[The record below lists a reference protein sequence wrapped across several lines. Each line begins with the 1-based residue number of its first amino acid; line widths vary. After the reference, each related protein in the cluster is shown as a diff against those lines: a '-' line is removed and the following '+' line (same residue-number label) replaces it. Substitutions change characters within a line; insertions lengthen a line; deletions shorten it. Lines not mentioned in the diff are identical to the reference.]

1 METILNVL
9 SVFGGLAMFLYGMAL
24 MSEGLQKS
32 AGDRLRTFMAKMTSN
47 APKQIFTGT
56 IVTALVQSS
65 SATTI
70 MVVSFVNAGLLTLGN
85 SIGVIMG
92 ANIGTTLTAWVTALG
107 FSVNIALF
115 AVPMMAFG
123 YLMHSSKK
131 STLKNLGQFLMG
143 FAVMYVGLTFMKDC
157 ANELIGPK
165 GVFIDQMEN
174 FFSSIND
181 WGFGSVLLFMLA
193 GAVLTIV
200 LQASSATMAITMLLA
215 ASGLIGFELAVAM
228 VLGENIGTTITANLA
243 ASIANTS
250 AKRAARAHTIFN
262 IIGVIWVLCL
272 FVPIVA
278 LICNI
283 MDAIGFANPM
293 TLDLEGLSAAV
304 DTAKEAAAPEAV
316 YSSYLSQVAVDPTV
330 TVEAVKEAANV
341 EVSSAEAAF
350 TAAKD
355 AMLYGVAM
363 LHTLFNVTN
372 TLILIWFVPL
382 IEKAVI
388 WLVKE
393 PKGEHEVFRLKYISG
408 GPLSTAELSLNEAQQ
423 EIVHFAEICRNGF
436 GYIRDAINEQDP
448 DKFDEL
454 NDKLIKY
461 EEITD
466 RIEFE
471 IASYLNDVS
480 KNEISEEAKE
490 RIKAM
495 YKIIGEMESLGD
507 SGESIGRIL
516 KRKNIHGKSFDK
528 PLLDRLNKMM
538 DLVQKG
544 YDVMIENLKN
554 NNLRDITNAENC
566 EYNINEYRNYMREE
580 HIVNIENNSYNY
592 LTGVYYVDVL
602 SELEKIGDFLINIS
616 QATKGK
622 YEYEN

>member
-9 SVFGGLAMFLYGMAL
+9 SVLGGLAMFLYGMAL

-32 AGDRLRTFMAKMTSN
+32 AGDRLRSFMAKMTSN
-47 APKQIFTGT
+47 GFKRILTGT
-56 IVTALVQSS
+56 AVTALVQSS

-85 SIGVIMG
+85 AIGVIMG
-92 ANIGTTLTAWVTALG
+92 ANIGTTLTAWVTSLG

-123 YLMHSSKK
+123 FVMHSSKK
-131 STLKNLGQFLMG
+131 STMKNIGQFLMG

-157 ANELIGPK
+157 ANAVIGPE
-165 GVFIDQMEN
+165 GQYADQMQT
-174 FFSSIND
+174 FFGSIND
-181 WGFGSVLLFMLA
+181 FGFGSIILFLVA

-215 ASGLIGFELAVAM
+215 ASGLIDFHLAVAM
-228 VLGENIGTTITANLA
+228 VLGENIGTTITANIA
-243 ASIANTS
+243 AAVANTS

-272 FVPIVA
+272 FYVIVP
-278 LICNI
+278 LICKI
-283 MDAIGFANPM
+283 M
-293 TLDLEGLSAAV
+293 
-304 DTAKEAAAPEAV
+304 TA
-316 YSSYLSQVAVDPTV
+316 LGWVDPT
-330 TVEAVKEAANV
+330 TASELLKINADNTARLAADPSRRDLV
-341 EVSSAEAAF
+341 IASAE
-350 TAAKD
+350 TI
-355 AMLYGVAM
+355 AMWKNSLLYGIAM

-372 TLILIWFVPL
+372 TLVLIWFTPL
-382 IEKAVI
+382 IEKAVC

-393 PKGEHEVFRLKYISG
+393 PKGETEVFRLKYISG

-436 GYIRDAINEQDP
+436 GYIREGINEQDP
-448 DKFDEL
+448 EKFDKI

-466 RIEFE
+466 RIEYE
-471 IASYLNDVS
+471 IASYLNEVS

-516 KRKNIHGKSFDK
+516 KRKNVHGKAFDK

-554 NNLRDITNAENC
+554 NNLKDITNAENC
-566 EYNINEYRNYMREE
+566 EYNINECRNYMREE

-616 QATKGK
+616 QAAKGK

>member
-9 SVFGGLAMFLYGMAL
+9 SVLGGLAMFLYGMAL

-32 AGDRLRTFMAKMTSN
+32 AGDRLRSFMAKMTSN
-47 APKQIFTGT
+47 APKRIFTGT
-56 IVTALVQSS
+56 IVTCLVQSS

-85 SIGVIMG
+85 AIGVIMG
-92 ANIGTTLTAWVTALG
+92 ANIGTTLTAWITSLG

-123 YLMHSSKK
+123 YLMHCSKK
-131 STLKNLGQFLMG
+131 SALKNIGQFLMG

-157 ANELIGPK
+157 ANAVIGQYETEMM
-165 GVFIDQMEN
+165 G
-174 FFSSIND
+174 FFGSINGF
-181 WGFGSVLLFMLA
+181 GFGSVLLFLFA

-215 ASGLIGFELAVAM
+215 ASGLIDFPLAVAM
-228 VLGENIGTTITANLA
+228 VLGENIGTTITANIA
-243 ASIANTS
+243 AAVANTS

-262 IIGVIWVLCL
+262 IVGVIWVLIL
-272 FVPIVA
+272 FSPIVM
-278 LICNI
+278 LICEI
-283 MDAIGFANPM
+283 MTALGFADPM
-293 TLDLEGLSAAV
+293 TVDMAGLNAGV
-304 DTAKEAAAPEAV
+304 AAAKDGVKNAV
-316 YSSYLSQVAVDPTV
+316 GPDALAAAESAKVA
-330 TVEAVKEAANV
+330 
-341 EVSSAEAAF
+341 AEAAF
-350 TAAKD
+350 LEAKN
-355 AMLYGVAM
+355 AMLYGIAM

-372 TLILIWFVPL
+372 TLVLIWFTPL
-382 IEKAVI
+382 IEKAVC

-393 PKGEHEVFRLKYISG
+393 PKGEQEVFRLKYISG

-423 EIVHFAEICRNGF
+423 ELVHFAEICRNGF
-436 GYIRDAINEQDP
+436 GYIREAINEQDT
-448 DKFDEL
+448 DKFDKI

-466 RIEFE
+466 RIEYE

-480 KNEISEEAKE
+480 KNEISEEAKD

-516 KRKNIHGKSFDK
+516 KRKNIHGKPFDK

-544 YDVMIENLKN
+544 YDVMVENLKCDR
-554 NNLRDITNAENC
+554 LTDITNAENC
-566 EYNINEYRNYMREE
+566 EYNINECRNHLREE
-580 HIVNIENNSYNY
+580 HIVNIESNSYNY
-592 LTGVYYVDVL
+592 LTGVYYIDVV

-616 QATKGK
+616 QASKVK
-622 YEYEN
+622 

>member
-9 SVFGGLAMFLYGMAL
+9 SVLGGLAMFLYGMAL

-32 AGDRLRTFMAKMTSN
+32 AGDRLRSFMAKMTSN
-47 APKQIFTGT
+47 APKRILTGT
-56 IVTALVQSS
+56 LVTALVQSS

-85 SIGVIMG
+85 AIGVIMG
-92 ANIGTTLTAWVTALG
+92 ANIGTTLTAWVTSLG

-123 YLMHSSKK
+123 FILHSMKK
-131 STLKNLGQFLMG
+131 SSLKNIGQFLMG

-157 ANELIGPK
+157 ANAVLGEYET
-165 GVFIDQMEN
+165 QMMG
-174 FFSSIND
+174 FFGSINGF
-181 WGFGSVLLFMLA
+181 GFGSILLFLVA

-228 VLGENIGTTITANLA
+228 VLGENIGTTITANIA
-243 ASIANTS
+243 AAVANTS

-262 IIGVIWVLCL
+262 IVGVIWVLIL
-272 FVPIVA
+272 FGPIVA
-278 LICNI
+278 LICKI
-283 MDAIGFANPM
+283 MTALGFADPM
-293 TLDLEGLSAAV
+293 TVDMAGLNAALTSA
-304 DTAKEAAAPEAV
+304 KAAPGATPESIAVAEDAFLEA
-316 YSSYLSQVAVDPTV
+316 
-330 TVEAVKEAANV
+330 KN
-341 EVSSAEAAF
+341 
-350 TAAKD
+350 
-355 AMLYGVAM
+355 AMLYGIAM

-372 TLILIWFVPL
+372 TLVLIWFTPL
-382 IEKAVI
+382 IEKAVV

-423 EIVHFAEICRNGF
+423 EIIHFAEICRNGF
-436 GYIRDAINEQDP
+436 GYIREAINSQDP
-448 DKFDEL
+448 DEFDKL

-471 IASYLNDVS
+471 IATYLNEVS
-480 KNEISEEAKE
+480 KNELSQESLEHT
-490 RIKAM
+490 KAM

-507 SGESIGRIL
+507 SGEAIGRIL
-516 KRKNIHGKSFDK
+516 KRRNAHGKVFDK

-554 NNLRDITNAENC
+554 DELKDIANAENC
-566 EYNINEYRNYMREE
+566 EYNINECRNHLREE
-580 HIVNIENNSYNY
+580 HIVNIESSSYNY
-592 LTGVYYVDVL
+592 LTGVYYMDVL

-616 QATKGK
+616 QANKRK
-622 YEYEN
+622 HDNQN

>member
-1 METILNVL
+1 
-9 SVFGGLAMFLYGMAL
+9 MFLYGMAL

-32 AGDRLRTFMAKMTSN
+32 AGDRLRSFMAKMTSN
-47 APKQIFTGT
+47 APKRILTGT
-56 IVTALVQSS
+56 LVTALVQSS

-85 SIGVIMG
+85 AIGVIMG
-92 ANIGTTLTAWVTALG
+92 ANIGTTLTAWVTSLG

-123 YLMHSSKK
+123 FILHSMKK
-131 STLKNLGQFLMG
+131 SSLKNIGQFLMG

-157 ANELIGPK
+157 ANAVLGEYET
-165 GVFIDQMEN
+165 QMMG
-174 FFSSIND
+174 FFGSINGF
-181 WGFGSVLLFMLA
+181 GFGSILLFLVA

-228 VLGENIGTTITANLA
+228 VLGENIGTTITANIA
-243 ASIANTS
+243 AAVANTS

-262 IIGVIWVLCL
+262 IVGVIWVLIL
-272 FVPIVA
+272 FGPIVV
-278 LICNI
+278 LICKI
-283 MDAIGFANPM
+283 MTALGFADPM
-293 TLDLEGLSAAV
+293 TVDMVGLNAA
-304 DTAKEAAAPEAV
+304 
-316 YSSYLSQVAVDPTV
+316 L
-330 TVEAVKEAANV
+330 
-341 EVSSAEAAF
+341 AEAK
-350 TAAKD
+350 TAAGATPESIAIAEDAFLEAKN
-355 AMLYGVAM
+355 AMLYGIAM

-372 TLILIWFVPL
+372 TLVLIWFTPL
-382 IEKAVI
+382 IEKAVV

-393 PKGEHEVFRLKYISG
+393 PKGEHEVFRLKYIAG

-423 EIVHFAEICRNGF
+423 EIIHFAEICRNGF
-436 GYIRDAINEQDP
+436 GYIREAINSQDP
-448 DKFDEL
+448 DEFDKL

-471 IASYLNDVS
+471 IATYLNEVS
-480 KNEISEEAKE
+480 KNELSQESLEHT
-490 RIKAM
+490 KAM

-507 SGESIGRIL
+507 SGEAIGRIL
-516 KRKNIHGKSFDK
+516 KRRNAHGKVFDK

-544 YDVMIENLKN
+544 YDVMIENLKKDE
-554 NNLRDITNAENC
+554 LKDISNADNC
-566 EYNINEYRNYMREE
+566 EYNINECRNHLREE
-580 HIVNIENNSYNY
+580 HIVNIENSSYNY
-592 LTGVYYVDVL
+592 LTGVYYMDVL

-616 QATKGK
+616 QANKRK
-622 YEYEN
+622 HDNQN